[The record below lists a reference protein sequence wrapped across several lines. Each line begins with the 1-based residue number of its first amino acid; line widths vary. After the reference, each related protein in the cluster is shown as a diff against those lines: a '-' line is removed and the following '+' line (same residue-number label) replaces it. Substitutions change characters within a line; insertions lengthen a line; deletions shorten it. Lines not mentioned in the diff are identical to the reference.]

1 MNKPFLKAVPIIE
14 KIEKAGHEAY
24 FVGGA
29 VRDFLLGKEIDDVD
43 IATSALPD
51 EIQSIF
57 PKTVDVGIEHGTVLI
72 IYEHESYEVT
82 TFRTESEY
90 ENYRKPK
97 EVHFVRSLLED
108 LKRRDFTMNAMAM
121 TKNGEII
128 DPFHG
133 QDAIKNKVIKTVGL
147 PEERFREDALRM
159 MRAIRFVSQLDFQLD
174 EKTYESICQNQH
186 LLQHISVERILV
198 EFEKLL
204 QGKSRKKALKLIAES
219 DLYQWLPGLKDKKA
233 SLYSISQMKNIENLN
248 LDEMWAILMIVMEV
262 SNIPLFLK
270 MWRMPGKKIKKIQSI
285 CKSYEMRKKERWSKI
300 TLYQTGL
307 PIALMAEHIF
317 SIFEQKDPTNDMNE
331 ITSIYQSLPIKH
343 RSELSV
349 NGTDLIQWENKK
361 SGPWVKQ
368 QLEIIE
374 EAVINGIVQ
383 NEKEKI
389 RKWLYS

>member
-133 QDAIKNKVIKTVGL
+133 QDAIKNKIIKTVGL

-204 QGKSRKKALKLIAES
+204 QGKSRKKALKLIADS

-233 SLYSISQMKNIENLN
+233 SLYSISEMNIEDLN
-248 LDEMWAILMIVMEV
+248 LEEMWAILMIVMEV
-262 SNIPLFLK
+262 SNIPPFLK

-285 CKSYEMRKKERWSKI
+285 CKAYEMRKKERWSKK

-307 PIALMAEHIF
+307 SIALMAEHIF
-317 SIFEQKDPTNDMNE
+317 SIFEQKDPTNELNK
-331 ITSIYQSLPIKH
+331 ITFIYHSLPIKH

-349 NGTDLIQWENKK
+349 NGNDLIQWENKK

-368 QLEIIE
+368 RLELIE

-383 NEKEKI
+383 NEKEQI

>member
-133 QDAIKNKVIKTVGL
+133 QDAIKNKIIKTVGL

-219 DLYQWLPGLKDKKA
+219 DLYQWLPGLKEKKA
-233 SLYSISQMKNIENLN
+233 SLYSISQMKHIENLN

-262 SNIPLFLK
+262 SNIPPFLK

-285 CKSYEMRKKERWSKI
+285 CKAYEMRKKERWSKK

-307 PIALMAEHIF
+307 SIALMAEHIF
-317 SIFEQKDPTNDMNE
+317 SIFEQKDPTNELNK
-331 ITSIYQSLPIKH
+331 ITFIYHSLPIKH

-349 NGTDLIQWENKK
+349 NGNDLIQWENKK

-368 QLEIIE
+368 RLELIE

-383 NEKEKI
+383 NEKEQI

>member
-43 IATSALPD
+43 IATSALPN

-72 IYEHESYEVT
+72 VYEHESYEVT

-97 EVHFVRSLLED
+97 EVQFVRSLLED
-108 LKRRDFTMNAMAM
+108 LKRRDFTMNAIAM

-147 PEERFREDALRM
+147 PEKRFREDALRM

-174 EKTYESICQNQH
+174 EKTYESICLNQH

-204 QGKSRKKALKLIAES
+204 QGRSRKKALKLIADS
-219 DLYQWLPGLKDKKA
+219 HLYQWLPGLKDKKA
-233 SLYSISQMKNIENLN
+233 SLYSISEMNIEDLN
-248 LDEMWAILMIVMEV
+248 LEEMWAILMIVMEV
-262 SNIPLFLK
+262 PNILSFLK
-270 MWRMPGKKIKKIQSI
+270 MWRMSGKKINKIQSI
-285 CKSYEMRKKERWSKI
+285 CKAYEMRKKERWSKK

-307 PIALMAEHIF
+307 SIALMAEHIF
-317 SIFEQKDPTNDMNE
+317 SIFEQKDPTNEMNK
-331 ITSIYQSLPIKH
+331 ITSIYHSLPIKH

-349 NGTDLIQWENKK
+349 NGNDLIQWENKK

-368 QLEIIE
+368 RLELIE

-383 NEKEKI
+383 NEKEQI

>member
-108 LKRRDFTMNAMAM
+108 LKRRDFTMNAIAM

-133 QDAIKNKVIKTVGL
+133 QDAIKNKIIKTVGL

-204 QGKSRKKALKLIAES
+204 QGKSRKKALKLIADS

-233 SLYSISQMKNIENLN
+233 SLYSISEMNIEDLN
-248 LDEMWAILMIVMEV
+248 LEEMWAILMIVMEV
-262 SNIPLFLK
+262 SNIPPFLK

-285 CKSYEMRKKERWSKI
+285 CKAYEMRKKERWSKK

-307 PIALMAEHIF
+307 SIALMAEHIF
-317 SIFEQKDPTNDMNE
+317 SIFEQKDPTNELNK
-331 ITSIYQSLPIKH
+331 ITFIYHSLPIKH

-349 NGTDLIQWENKK
+349 NGNDLIQWENKK

-368 QLEIIE
+368 RLELIE

-383 NEKEKI
+383 NEKEQI

>member
-1 MNKPFLKAVPIIE
+1 MNKPFLKAVPILE
-14 KIEKAGHEAY
+14 KIEQAGFEAY

-133 QDAIKNKVIKTVGL
+133 QDAIKNKIIKTVGL

-204 QGKSRKKALKLIAES
+204 QGKSRKKALKLIADS

-233 SLYSISQMKNIENLN
+233 SLYSISEMNIEDLN
-248 LDEMWAILMIVMEV
+248 LEEMWAILMIVMEV
-262 SNIPLFLK
+262 SNIPPFLK

-285 CKSYEMRKKERWSKI
+285 CKAYEMRKKERWSKK

-307 PIALMAEHIF
+307 SIALMAEHIF
-317 SIFEQKDPTNDMNE
+317 SIFEQKDPTNELNK
-331 ITSIYQSLPIKH
+331 ITFIYHSLPIKH

-349 NGTDLIQWENKK
+349 NGNDLIQWENKK

-368 QLEIIE
+368 RLELIE

-383 NEKEKI
+383 NEKEQI